1 MLSPTL
7 TAQSAQATNSI
18 LFKTLMIKTKTEA
31 GTMFAI
37 GVDNREYWLTAK
49 HILTG
54 RKTGPPGE
62 VKEKTVSLDVLDP
75 IGEAIKWNP
84 VQFAV
89 IDAGKDVDIVV
100 LVPNIKLQDLGLRDL
115 PVSSGSFGIG
125 GECSFLGYPY
135 ASAWTAPFSD
145 MPGSAPYHCRP
156 S

>member
-1 MLSPTL
+1 
-7 TAQSAQATNSI
+7 
-18 LFKTLMIKTKTEA
+18 MIKTKTEA